1 MLYTNWKIKSQ
12 PIALVNKLASELE
25 CNDIVSRLLINRG
38 FTDINMAKKF
48 LYPNDDVVHDP
59 YLLNDMDCAVKRIL
73 KAIENNEKIC
83 IYGDY
88 DVDGITSVSVL
99 YLYLKHFT
107 DNLIYFIPDRF
118 NQGYGIHNLALE
130 RIADLGCSL
139 IITVDTGISA
149 VKEIDYAKSLGIDI
163 VITDHHECQAE
174 IPAAFSVVNPKR
186 HDSTYP
192 FAKLAGVGV
201 VYKLISAIDYATG
214 SDFKDDNLDLIAIGT
229 IADIMPLLDENRY
242 IVKRGLERIS
252 TSSNKGL
259 KALLHVALNSST
271 ITASSIG
278 YAIAP
283 RINAAGRMDKAEL
296 AVKLFVTNDPIEA
309 DSIANKLCDLNVER
323 QKIENT
329 IFEEASQIISD
340 YNLDKKFN
348 ALVLWKENWHNG
360 VIGIVASKLKEKY
373 NKPVVLFSVDKNSKG
388 SGRSVAPFN
397 LYDAFEKCS
406 DIILQYGGHKYAAG
420 VLIDNS
426 KLHEFRNRLSDLVGE
441 YTKDNELSADIDV
454 ECELSHNFVSYKTA
468 ESITMLQPFG
478 KSNVAPLFCVRNV
491 IISEI
496 FPTSNNKH
504 LRIKFMIGNKSIT
517 GFYFGKSLTEFDYR
531 ENDLV
536 DIVCEVNVNE
546 YRSSKSLQLIVH
558 DLRLG
563 ENSLASNAAKRK
575 RCEELEC
582 NHSLLLPTRNDIS
595 YTYKF
600 LLNSFRNGK
609 KIFNIDT
616 LPNLINKDCLCNLN
630 YEQAY
635 YSLKVLMELGV
646 VCANIEGISLNVS
659 SIVNDKKFSLCDSE
673 ILMRIYNKVGVK
685 FGN

>member
-1 MLYTNWKIKSQ
+1 MLYTNWKIKTQ
-12 PIALVNKLASELE
+12 PIALVNKLASELD

-38 FTDINMAKKF
+38 FTDFERAKSF

-59 YLLNDMDCAVKRIL
+59 YLLNDMESAVKRIL

-99 YLYLKHFT
+99 YMYLKHFT
-107 DNLIYFIPDRF
+107 DNLVYFIPDRF
-118 NQGYGIHNLALE
+118 NQGYGIHNLALDG
-130 RIADLGCSL
+130 IAELGCSL

-174 IPAAFSVVNPKR
+174 IPAAYAVVNPKR
-186 HDSTYP
+186 RDSTYP

-201 VYKLISAIDYATG
+201 VYKLISAVDYATG
-214 SDFKDDNLDLIAIGT
+214 SNFKDDCLDLIAIGT

-252 TSSNKGL
+252 TSSNMGL
-259 KALLHVALNSST
+259 KALLNVALNTSS

-296 AVKLFVTNDPIEA
+296 AVKLFVTNDPVEA
-309 DSIANKLCDLNVER
+309 ASIANKLCDLNVER

-329 IFEEASQIISD
+329 IFEEASQIIAD
-340 YNLDKKFN
+340 YDLDRKYN

-420 VLIDNS
+420 VLIENS

-441 YTKDNELSADIDV
+441 YTKENELSADIDV

-478 KSNVAPLFCVRNV
+478 KSNVAPLFCIRNV

-504 LRIKFMIGNKSIT
+504 LRIKFMIGNKNVT
-517 GFYFGKSLTEFDYR
+517 GFYFGKSLIEFDYR

-546 YRSSKSLQLIVH
+546 YRSSKSLQLVVH

-563 ENSLASNAAKRK
+563 VNLLASNADKRK
-575 RCEELEC
+575 KCEDLEC
-582 NHSLLLPTRNDIS
+582 NHALLLPTRSDIGF
-595 YTYKF
+595 TYKF
-600 LLNSFRNGK
+600 LLHSFKNGK

-616 LPNLINKDCLCNLN
+616 LSNLINKDCLCNLN

-635 YSLKVLMELGV
+635 YSLKILMELGV

-659 SIVNDKKFSLCDSE
+659 SIVNDKKFSLGDSE
-673 ILMRIYNKVGVK
+673 IFERIYNKVGVK